1 MTASYLDLHSVAHV
15 HDDLV
20 GAVGHRMDS
29 RYGQWQSLYNALRP
43 AEVHVAGRC
52 NDEDISCV
60 GIGRQ

>member
-1 MTASYLDLHSVAHV
+1 
-15 HDDLV
+15 
-20 GAVGHRMDS
+20 MDS
-29 RYGQWQSLYNALRP
+29 RYGLWQSLYNALRP